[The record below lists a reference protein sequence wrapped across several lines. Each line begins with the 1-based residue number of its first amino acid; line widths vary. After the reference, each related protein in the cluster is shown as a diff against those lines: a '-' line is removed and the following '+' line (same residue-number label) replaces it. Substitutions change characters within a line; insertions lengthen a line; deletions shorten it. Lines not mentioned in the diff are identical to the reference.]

1 MGGIKTDKD
10 AKTNIKN
17 LYACGECAEASI
29 HGANRLGGNSL
40 LEIVTFGKIA
50 GINASN
56 EAKEINEINKPNSI
70 SKELNRINEIYNY
83 PNEINFYDKKDEIG
97 KLLFNNLGLFRNE
110 IKILDLID
118 KIKKIQSEIKF
129 MGISDKSKYY
139 NKNLVEFIEFK
150 NIINV
155 ALLVCISALNRKESR
170 GSHFRLD
177 FPFELED
184 YEKNSIIKK
193 SNDEIS
199 FNFEEIRWKFL

>member
-1 MGGIKTDKD
+1 MVGVCK
-10 AKTNIKN
+10 
-17 LYACGECAEASI
+17 
-29 HGANRLGGNSL
+29 
-40 LEIVTFGKIA
+40 IVTFGKIA

-56 EAKEINEINKPNSI
+56 KAKEINEINKSNTI
-70 SKELNRINEIYNY
+70 SKEINIINEIYKY
-83 PNEINFYDKKDEIG
+83 PNETNFYDKKDEIG

-118 KIKKIQSEIKF
+118 KIKEIQSEIKS

-139 NKNLVEFIEFK
+139 NKNLIEFIEFK

-199 FNFEEIRWKFL
+199 FKFEEIR

>member
-1 MGGIKTDKD
+1 M
-10 AKTNIKN
+10 
-17 LYACGECAEASI
+17 
-29 HGANRLGGNSL
+29 
-40 LEIVTFGKIA
+40 
-50 GINASN
+50 
-56 EAKEINEINKPNSI
+56 
-70 SKELNRINEIYNY
+70 
-83 PNEINFYDKKDEIG
+83 
-97 KLLFNNLGLFRNE
+97 
-110 IKILDLID
+110 ID
-118 KIKKIQSEIKF
+118 KIKEIQSEIKS

-139 NKNLVEFIEFK
+139 NKNLIEFIEFK

-199 FNFEEIRWKFL
+199 FKFEEIR